1 MLDAN
6 GRIVLT
12 LVDDKTS
19 RKRSVSLWA
28 ARIILWTVQP
38 QVTGF
43 GLLHDGTFDTV
54 VTFLRL
60 DVFLFPGRTEAEK
73 DITRRLLESYIM
85 AFDTGMAPAVGR
97 QVTIAEKIG
106 DEDRYLIDLLMKRAI
121 IGDCDLVARVWEG
134 KRQRGIHV
142 KNT

>member
-54 VTFLRL
+54 VSFLRL

-73 DITRRLLESYIM
+73 DTTRRLLESYIM

>member
-28 ARIILWTVQP
+28 ARIILRTVQP

-54 VTFLRL
+54 VSFLRL

>member
-1 MLDAN
+1 
-6 GRIVLT
+6 
-12 LVDDKTS
+12 
-19 RKRSVSLWA
+19 
-28 ARIILWTVQP
+28 
-38 QVTGF
+38 
-43 GLLHDGTFDTV
+43 LLHDGTFDTV
-54 VTFLRL
+54 VSFLRL
-60 DVFLFPGRTEAEK
+60 DVFLFPGRTEAKK